1 MEPDSK
7 EKIGAEK
14 FKKEDE
20 KIKIVNEERKKKYSI
35 EEYDPH
41 KYISQSHD
49 DFVLEKIKSNE
60 IKLKNT
66 EVRQRQQTCTFKD
79 LKKDDVKKK
88 KKKKKKNFF
97 FFFFFFL
104 ASFLY
109 EKFRAWTKEKPP
121 RTANP

>member
-20 KIKIVNEERKKKYSI
+20 KIKIMNEERKKKYSI

-88 KKKKKKNFF
+88 IYFF
-97 FFFFFFL
+97 NVFCCFFS

-109 EKFRAWTKEKPP
+109 KKFRAWTKEKPP
-121 RTANP
+121 RTAKP